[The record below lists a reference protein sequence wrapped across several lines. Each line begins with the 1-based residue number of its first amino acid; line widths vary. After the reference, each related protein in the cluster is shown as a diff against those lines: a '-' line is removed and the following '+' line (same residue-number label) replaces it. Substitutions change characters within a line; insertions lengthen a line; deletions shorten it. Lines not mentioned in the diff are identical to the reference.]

1 MNDKKFLII
10 AILIL
15 IVLVGISFLD
25 DNSSK
30 NNSNDLEKTYL
41 YTEKELD
48 IYEKYITENF
58 GEIETVFHEIVSPDI
73 HLDILVIAPTKE
85 ENYYKLITMG
95 MGAYKMNVPSSLK
108 KENLEYAEL
117 VLYLPPTWNITTDV
131 EEYFWP
137 IRELKN
143 LARIPVNNDTWLGYG
158 HSVASDDN
166 NTPYASNTKFS
177 SIVLIS
183 ALNKDLEELD
193 LRIEGK
199 GKINFYQL
207 FPLYEEELNYKFEN
221 GTEELLKLFT
231 KEDLFP
237 IININRKNYCA

>member
-15 IVLVGISFLD
+15 IILVGISFLN

-95 MGAYKMNVPSSLK
+95 MGAYKMNVPSSFK
-108 KENLEYAEL
+108 KENLFCSKYR
-117 VLYLPPTWNITTDV
+117 LYKPIFIMFRDV
-131 EEYFWP
+131 
-137 IRELKN
+137 
-143 LARIPVNNDTWLGYG
+143 
-158 HSVASDDN
+158 SVRGA
-166 NTPYASNTKFS
+166 
-177 SIVLIS
+177 
-183 ALNKDLEELD
+183 
-193 LRIEGK
+193 
-199 GKINFYQL
+199 
-207 FPLYEEELNYKFEN
+207 
-221 GTEELLKLFT
+221 
-231 KEDLFP
+231 
-237 IININRKNYCA
+237 